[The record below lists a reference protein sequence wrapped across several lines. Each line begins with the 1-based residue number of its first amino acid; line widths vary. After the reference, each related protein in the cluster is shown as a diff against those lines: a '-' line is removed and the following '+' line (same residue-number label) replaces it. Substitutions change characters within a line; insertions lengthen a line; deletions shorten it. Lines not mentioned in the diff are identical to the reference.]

1 MKTSQNP
8 IPKQIL
14 IEIIYAETD
23 KAIRNYFDREGFVKV
38 RAPFI
43 SGGMGSCENPK
54 TLFEVN
60 YLDKRTYLRQSGQLY
75 LEMYMPFLEK
85 VWCEGPSFRAEQKV
99 DDRHLAEFNLY
110 EFEFCGNFQQL
121 LIHIENFFS
130 EIIHEVS
137 HHAEQQ
143 LLELDVDA
151 DSLRSVVA
159 PFPRITYKKA
169 VEILGLKWGSDLKRE
184 HEKALV
190 ELYGSKPLFIT
201 HFPRQMKFFNMKVN
215 EEDTSVVNSADLIL
229 PFSGET
235 VGAAEREFRYDAV
248 YERLLA
254 SRMLEIFKEEGV
266 GIDAF
271 RPYLDHLKEKGSV
284 LHAGCGI
291 GLERVIQFLLGV
303 SDIRKAS
310 AFLFL

>member
-1 MKTSQNP
+1 MSLSQEN

-14 IEIIYAETD
+14 VEMIYAQTD
-23 KAIRNYFDREGFVKV
+23 KAIRNYLDREGFVKV

-54 TLFEVN
+54 TLFELN
-60 YLDKRTYLRQSGQLY
+60 YLGRRFYLRQSGQLC

-85 VWCEGPSFRAEQKV
+85 VWCEGPSFRSERKV

-110 EFEFCGNFQQL
+110 EFEFCGDFEQL
-121 LIHIENFFS
+121 LKRIESLFS
-130 EIIHEVS
+130 EIINQVTL
-137 HHAEQQ
+137 HAEQLLQ
-143 LLELDVDA
+143 LGVDVDRLH
-151 DSLRSVVA
+151 SMNS

-169 VEILGLKWGSDLKRE
+169 IEVLGLKWGSDLKSE

-266 GIDAF
+266 GIDVF